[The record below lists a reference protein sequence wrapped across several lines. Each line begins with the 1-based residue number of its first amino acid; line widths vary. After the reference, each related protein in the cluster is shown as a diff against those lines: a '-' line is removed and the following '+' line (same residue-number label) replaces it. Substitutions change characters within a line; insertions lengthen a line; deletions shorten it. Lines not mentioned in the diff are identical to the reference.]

1 MFTDT
6 THNEYNIIILYYV
19 ILYYTLCYIHV
30 HKHMHKVYDVNKPL
44 SSLLISVVS
53 SSESGRA
60 GGR

>member
-1 MFTDT
+1 MVGNTCYLGISMITNT
-6 THNEYNIIILYYV
+6 TNI
-19 ILYYTLCYIHV
+19 YIHTNV
-30 HKHMHKVYDVNKPL
+30 SIAYSSYIVNKPL